1 MTPRDDG
8 TLEGREHELL
18 YLWRE
23 FCQERYAASFVTP
36 TVELVDEF
44 SRWIGKYWA
53 TKEMEREM
61 REKVT
66 IWWQKRDLGLTSG
79 ERALLDSWTQ
89 FSNEDRSMDFARV
102 NPNSG
107 YEFATWLANREP
119 ASRTRV
125 EQLDLSVR
133 AFNILRSRDVRFI
146 DQIDVHALDDPNGR
160 RVRAEIAEKL
170 RRWRGDSGEAGAP
183 VRR

>member
-1 MTPRDDG
+1 MTRRDDS

-23 FCQERYAASFVTP
+23 FCQDRYAVSSMAP
-36 TVELVDEF
+36 TVELADEF
-44 SRWIGKYWA
+44 SSWIGNQGA
-53 TKEMEREM
+53 TEETEREL

-66 IWWQKRDLGLTSG
+66 TWWQNRDLGLISG
-79 ERALLDSWTQ
+79 ERDLLDSWTQ
-89 FSNEDRSMDFARV
+89 FSNEGRSTDFARV
-102 NPNSG
+102 NPHSS
-107 YEFATWLANREP
+107 YEFATWLADRSP

-125 EQLDLSVR
+125 EELDLSVR
-133 AFNILRSRDVRFI
+133 AFNLLRSRGARFV
-146 DQIDVHALDDPNGR
+146 DQIDLDALDDPSGR
-160 RVRAEIAEKL
+160 RVRTEIAEKM